1 MKKIDGHHFFRRQEK
16 LIGTRNF
23 SSVTISNSYFEN
35 CSFGYNHSL
44 FGNTWD
50 TVSDSDFTNCK
61 VRGCLIGRAVVRR
74 CAFSNIDIDEL
85 FCRGAVF
92 DQVVIRG
99 KVNFLVLHGN
109 YGKSS
114 VPSKQS
120 KHLAFRK
127 KFYEGVDWALDISE
141 VRSNN
146 FDIRTD
152 AIPPRLVR
160 RDKETQF
167 LVTTGGRE
175 LSSELIER
183 LPVSALTKT
192 HLKLMRMEHQDESIL
207 IAPTLDIELFKET
220 IRDLVVLKG
229 EGLLVDD

>member
-1 MKKIDGHHFFRRQEK
+1 MPQMKKIDGHHFFRQRGK
-16 LIGTRNF
+16 FFGTRDISN
-23 SSVTISNSYFEN
+23 VAISNSYFEN
-35 CSFGYNHSL
+35 CSFGYGKSF
-44 FGNTWD
+44 FGD
-50 TVSDSDFTNCK
+50 RYDSVSNSVFTNCK
-61 VRGCLIGRAVVRR
+61 IRGCLVGRAVVRR
-74 CAFSNIDIDEL
+74 CEFSNIDIDEL
-85 FCRGAVF
+85 FCWGTVF

-99 KVNFLVLHGN
+99 KVNFLVLHGIS
-109 YGKSS
+109 GSS
-114 VPSKQS
+114 PVPND
-120 KHLAFRK
+120 HRFRK

-141 VRSNN
+141 VTSNN
-146 FDIRTD
+146 FDIRTG

-192 HLKLMRMEHQDESIL
+192 HLKLMRMEHQDDSIL
-207 IAPTLDIELFKET
+207 IAPTLDRELFKET